1 MAYLEPG
8 ERFTVNYGNG
18 HTIEV
23 VALSGRQKR
32 KVMSLVEEVS
42 QIQAVTKSKTRLFDI
57 AEEAFLLCCPDASD
71 ELMDRLD
78 ERLQL
83 EIVGQ
88 TLQGATLSDDDKKK
102 SASQP

>member
-8 ERFTVNYGNG
+8 ERFTVKYGNG

-32 KVMSLVEEVS
+32 KVMSLVDEVS
-42 QIQAVTKSKTRLFDI
+42 QMQSTMQSKTRLFDI

-71 ELMDRLD
+71 ELMDKLD

-88 TLQGATLSDDDKKK
+88 TLQGATLSDEDKKK
-102 SASQP
+102 YESQP